1 MTSQASAPAPSWSPA
16 DTVRVGVIGT
26 GAMGRDH
33 VETFR
38 RWVPAATVAAVYDR
52 ATEVAERTAAAAV
65 DATVA
70 SSPQGLIDDPGIDA
84 VVVCSPDATHRE
96 LVLACVEAGKPVLC
110 EKPLADT
117 CDGTAE
123 VMRAEVARGRRLV
136 QVGFMRRYD
145 PAYRQLRARI
155 RDGGQGEPVM
165 LHCAHRNAANATAAT
180 PDMVVT
186 NSMVHE
192 LDVARWLLDEEV
204 REVTTRPVRRGGSWR
219 PGDPV
224 IAWLE
229 MTSGVT
235 VEVEV
240 FVNAGYGYDIR
251 CEVVGAHGTSSLP
264 ERVVPDFQT
273 RFADA
278 YRIELGAWVAS
289 VQAGRAEG
297 PSSWDGHRASVA
309 AAACV
314 ESLLRGTPVAVPVEE
329 RPALYAPASPSMGA
343 ETAP

>member
-1 MTSQASAPAPSWSPA
+1 MTSQASAAAPSRAPA
-16 DTVRVGVIGT
+16 GAVRVGVIGT

-33 VETFR
+33 IETLR

-52 ATEVAERTAAAAV
+52 ATGVAQRAAAAV

-70 SSPQGLIDDPGIDA
+70 SSPQGLIDDPGVDA

-117 CDGTAE
+117 CEGTAE
-123 VMRAEVARGRRLV
+123 VVRAEVARGRRLV

-145 PAYRQLRARI
+145 PAYRQLFARM
-155 RDGGQGEPVM
+155 RQGDKGEPVL
-165 LHCAHRNAANATAAT
+165 LHCAHRNAANSTAAT
-180 PDMVVT
+180 PELVVT
-186 NSMVHE
+186 NSMIHE
-192 LDVARWLLDEEV
+192 LDAARWLLDEEV
-204 REVTTRPVRRGGSWR
+204 REVTTRPVRRRGSWR

-251 CEVVGAHGTSSLP
+251 CEVVGARGTSSLP
-264 ERVVPDFQT
+264 ERVAPDFQT

-278 YRIELGAWVAS
+278 YRNELGAWVAS
-289 VQAGRAEG
+289 VRAEGFDG

-314 ESLLRGTPVAVPVEE
+314 ESLRRGAAVVVPVEE
-329 RPALYAPASPSMGA
+329 RPALYRPVPPPPAAGAAP
-343 ETAP
+343 